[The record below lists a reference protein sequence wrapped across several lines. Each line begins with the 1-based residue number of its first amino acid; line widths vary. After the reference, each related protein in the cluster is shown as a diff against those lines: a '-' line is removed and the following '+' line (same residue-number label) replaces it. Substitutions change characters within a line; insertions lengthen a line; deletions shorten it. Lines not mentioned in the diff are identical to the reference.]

1 MLPPRRGCLGYS
13 KVYCDVRKRWFLAWN
28 QSRHITYYI
37 FHIQYTNSKISVGL
51 PYIRPHFVRWHRLI
65 IARLLVRNLVTSSL
79 VRASVSLLTFQ
90 TATILAPL
98 WFTYYQINR
107 DLPIKWRLRWIPR
120 VNRSKSNYLEI
131 ATRNQPKT
139 LFKVFERL
147 HYYNSGFKKNYNIIW
162 ALTSD

>member
-1 MLPPRRGCLGYS
+1 MLAPRRGCLGYS

-98 WFTYYQINR
+98 WFMNFECCSAC
-107 DLPIKWRLRWIPR
+107 
-120 VNRSKSNYLEI
+120 RSHVSI
-131 ATRNQPKT
+131 ATLSCLADSSSMPWPKPS
-139 LFKVFERL
+139 
-147 HYYNSGFKKNYNIIW
+147 NNIEG
-162 ALTSD
+162 S